1 MEMIVKGLQ
10 AALRDILKVRN
21 GVLKEEDGD
30 GRWSFYVPFELLE
43 TCQTVF
49 HMAGEAELKK
59 AFPGFEG
66 WVHIRPVTP
75 KLVPARLGDFVL
87 IYNEWEGSPEYL
99 PVGIVTSVFK
109 QGKKSCYGCRYI
121 IPANPHL
128 RATDLDETE
137 IEISEEDYGG
147 YPPGFYKVISREEA
161 IERVAKQVR
170 ESIAKKVEK
179 LQKAA
184 QEAEANV
191 KRLVDKYKHRVS
203 ASSLRTELLRPKE
216 YDW

>member
-1 MEMIVKGLQ
+1 MEMSAKGLQ

-21 GVLKEEDGD
+21 GVLEQDRD
-30 GRWSFYVPFELLE
+30 DRWNFYVPFERLE
-43 TCQTVF
+43 VCQTVF
-49 HMAGEAELKK
+49 SPAGEAVLKQ

-66 WVHIRPVTP
+66 WVHIRPITP

-87 IYNEWEGSPEYL
+87 IYTEWEGSPKYL

-109 QGKKSCYGCRYI
+109 QGKKTCYGCRYI

-128 RATDLDETE
+128 RATDLDGIEV
-137 IEISEEDYGG
+137 EISEEDYGG
-147 YPPGFYKVISREEA
+147 YPSGFYKVISRDA
-161 IERVAKQVR
+161 VIEWVAKQVR

-184 QEAEANV
+184 QDAEANV
-191 KRLVDKYKHRVS
+191 KRLVDQYKHRVS
-203 ASSLRTELLRPKE
+203 ASSLRTERIRPKE
-216 YDW
+216 YD